1 MKLKIRIH
9 EVAKSRGLTTAYQ
22 LQKLT
27 GLAPSNAA
35 KIYNNDI
42 VQISIATLSK
52 LCDALD
58 CEPSDLFVRAK
69 PTSPS
74 SSRPKPTVKRP
85 L

>member
-35 KIYNNDI
+35 KIYRNDI
-42 VQISIATLSK
+42 VQISIETLSK
-52 LCDALD
+52 LCDVLD
-58 CEPSDLFVRAK
+58 CDPSDLFVR
-69 PTSPS
+69 
-74 SSRPKPTVKRP
+74 PKAAGTVPVRSKIKG
-85 L
+85 

>member
-1 MKLKIRIH
+1 MKLKVRIR

-42 VQISIATLSK
+42 VQISVATLSK
-52 LCDALD
+52 LCDVLD
-58 CEPSDLFVRAK
+58 CEPSDLFVRSK
-69 PTSPS
+69 PVSRST
-74 SSRPKPTVKRP
+74 SRPKNHG
-85 L
+85 